1 MIASQ
6 LEPTVIKSGDNVII
20 RMPSLNAKIVSLNPS
35 KMVSLG
41 KFGSFNASEL
51 IGKPFGHTYEIEKG
65 GTIVPH
71 TTAGFDNA
79 DITEANNKEIVDNP
93 KSQKLTFEEIER
105 LKTMSLAGDVS
116 AKEIIASLTENNEA
130 FDKKTEFSKSK
141 YILRKQR
148 KFMKSFVPLETSVF
162 NLCSYFF
169 EFNPGKIRGI
179 RADTL
184 SQILSLAN
192 VYSNARILAVD
203 DGQGMII
210 GALLSRMAAGGQLL
224 GIHDGDSS
232 NYDVIRYMNLAA
244 DSRDLLQTLPWSKL
258 YHTVEPFT
266 EQLAENATADDKSGR
281 ERRMRG
287 HAKLSDTIDNLRR
300 GEFDALV
307 ISTNYNPKSVI
318 ERLVPFLGG
327 SRMLV
332 VYDQSKD
339 VLLETFTWLRQS
351 PEFLNVQ
358 LTESWLREY
367 QVLPNRTHPLMNTS
381 GGGGFI
387 LSAIHLAPVDKPST
401 SSASS

>member
-1 MIASQ
+1 
-6 LEPTVIKSGDNVII
+6 
-20 RMPSLNAKIVSLNPS
+20 
-35 KMVSLG
+35 
-41 KFGSFNASEL
+41 
-51 IGKPFGHTYEIEKG
+51 
-65 GTIVPH
+65 
-71 TTAGFDNA
+71 
-79 DITEANNKEIVDNP
+79 
-93 KSQKLTFEEIER
+93 
-105 LKTMSLAGDVS
+105 
-116 AKEIIASLTENNEA
+116 
-130 FDKKTEFSKSK
+130 
-141 YILRKQR
+141 
-148 KFMKSFVPLETSVF
+148 
-162 NLCSYFF
+162 
-169 EFNPGKIRGI
+169 
-179 RADTL
+179 
-184 SQILSLAN
+184 
-192 VYSNARILAVD
+192 
-203 DGQGMII
+203 
-210 GALLSRMAAGGQLL
+210 
-224 GIHDGDSS
+224 
-232 NYDVIRYMNLAA
+232 
-244 DSRDLLQTLPWSKL
+244 
-258 YHTVEPFT
+258 
-266 EQLAENATADDKSGR
+266 SGR